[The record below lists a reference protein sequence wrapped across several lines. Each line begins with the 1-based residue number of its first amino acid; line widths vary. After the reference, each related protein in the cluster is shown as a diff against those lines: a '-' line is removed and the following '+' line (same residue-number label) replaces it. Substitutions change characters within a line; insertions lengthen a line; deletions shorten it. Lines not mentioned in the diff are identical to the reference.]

1 MREGLIKMKILD
13 VFKYAWGGIRVRKIR
28 TFLTTLGVIIGI
40 TGIVALLSLGEGFR
54 IEMTSQFEQGF
65 ALNTLTVTPGGG
77 FMGFG
82 GGDDGLDL
90 YVNDT
95 ETINEVEGVNIAL
108 AIISK
113 QVNIS
118 SNNNPRTV
126 SLVGVNFTQYSEI
139 YGSTFLAENGS
150 IPFSP
155 ANDTI
160 ILGAGIA
167 DPWNNGTLFA
177 SVGDQINIT
186 WAKGYILN
194 PIITSYIANVSAVL
208 KEIGGFGMGG
218 PSDNQI
224 YIPITTAQEFFEI
237 DKCDQIVIQLT
248 DSDQE
253 TIDSVTTDVETIF
266 DDKVSVISPVSLLNT
281 ISGLFSMIELFLAG
295 IAGIALLVA
304 GIGIMNI
311 MIVSVLERTREI
323 GILKSLGMKDRN
335 VLTIFLGEASLIGL
349 LGAVLGIALGWGAA
363 NVISLF
369 LSVFMGGEVGGMG
382 GDFGMGQQQAIALS
396 ITPIVTPTIL
406 LLAFAFSMLVCILFG
421 LYPARR
427 ASKLDPVEAL
437 RYE

>member
-1 MREGLIKMKILD
+1 MKILD
-13 VFKYAWGGIRVRKIR
+13 VFKYALGGIRVRKLR

-82 GGDDGLDL
+82 GGDDEFYLV
-90 YVNDT
+90 VNDT
-95 ETINEVEGVNIAL
+95 ETIDEVEGVNIAL

-113 QVNIS
+113 QVSIS
-118 SNNNPRTV
+118 SNNRTRYV
-126 SLVGVNFTQYSEI
+126 SVMGVNFTQYSEI
-139 YGSTFLAENGS
+139 YSSTFLAENGS

-155 ANDTI
+155 TNDTI
-160 ILGAGIA
+160 ILGARIA
-167 DPWNNGTLFA
+167 DPWDNGTLFA
-177 SVGDQINIT
+177 SVGDEINLT
-186 WAKGYILN
+186 WATGPILN
-194 PIITSYIANVSAVL
+194 PITKSYIANVSTIL

-224 YIPITTAQEFFEI
+224 YIPITTAQEFFDTEQ
-237 DKCDQIVIQLT
+237 CDQIVVQLT
-248 DSDQE
+248 DSNQE
-253 TIDSVTTDVETIF
+253 TIDSVTSEIEELY
-266 DDKVSVISPVSLLNT
+266 DDKVSVMSPTALLST
-281 ISGLFSMIELFLAG
+281 ISSLFSMIELFLVA
-295 IAGIALLVA
+295 ISGIALLVA

-349 LGAVLGIALGWGAA
+349 LGGVLGIALGWGVA
-363 NVISLF
+363 NVISLI
-369 LSVFMGGEVGGMG
+369 LSVFMGGGVGGMG
-382 GDFGMGQQQAIALS
+382 GGFDMGQQQAMALS
-396 ITPIVTPTIL
+396 ITPILTPTIL
-406 LLAFAFSMLVCILFG
+406 LLAFAFSLVVCILFG

-427 ASKLDPVEAL
+427 ASKMNPVEAL